1 MCFRFLSNLVKSS
14 AAAVVAISIVVAAI
28 LYHPSLPPNFE
39 YDAYSL
45 EPLPLL
51 GPLKLNQEL
60 NGAERLFEGE
70 VKGPEHLVVHNNE
83 LYTSAHGGYIF
94 KVTSKSLVPIV
105 KVGQSCENF
114 WQEHLCG
121 RILGFEFA
129 SDSTLYFVDAYYGIK
144 KYNLEKKTL
153 DSIVDVDT
161 EIEGKKP
168 MLPNSISV
176 AKDGRIFWTDSST
189 THKLND
195 GLMTVFGSPNGRLI
209 VYDPKSKK
217 NTVLI
222 DNLHFANG
230 VLLSRDESFVLVVE
244 SMRSKIWRYYL
255 KGKKA
260 GRHEVFV
267 EGLPGIPD
275 NLNRYG
281 EQIVVCLVAP
291 HSPMSTLLPELPN
304 VRKFLARTLT
314 MAQWV
319 VGEINNLYQTTL
331 LERAYH
337 MIGHFEMLHPIQKY
351 VEEPR
356 ATCVFLD
363 ESSGKITGSV
373 HATDGNVVGVSGM
386 VVHNGYF
393 YLASPFNEYL
403 ARRKVIA
410 H

>member
-105 KVGQSCENF
+105 KVGQSCE
-114 WQEHLCG
+114 
-121 RILGFEFA
+121 
-129 SDSTLYFVDAYYGIK
+129 
-144 KYNLEKKTL
+144 TL

-195 GLMTVFGSPNGRLI
+195 GLMTVFGSPNG
-209 VYDPKSKK
+209 
-217 NTVLI
+217 
-222 DNLHFANG
+222 
-230 VLLSRDESFVLVVE
+230 
-244 SMRSKIWRYYL
+244 RYYL

-373 HATDGNVVGVSGM
+373 HATDGSVVGVSGM